1 MNKKDLLPEITIG
14 LTGHVDHG
22 KTTITHAL
30 TGKWTMVHSE
40 ELKRGITIKLGYA
53 DASIKKC
60 ECKDVPYT
68 IDDKCLNC
76 NAKTEV
82 VRKISFVD
90 APGHETLMAVMLSGA
105 AIMDGAI
112 LVISATE
119 EVPQPQTLEHLTALK
134 ILGIEKIIIVQNK
147 VDLLTKDKAKEN
159 YEKIKEFVKE
169 TLGRDLPIIPI
180 SGQKKIN
187 IDVLV
192 TAIQELIPTPDRNLK
207 KDPIFMIARSFDVN
221 KPGTDIENLTGGVL
235 GGAIPQGL
243 FKIGQEIQI
252 KPGLKLEKK
261 GNVTWKPINTKI
273 SDIFSGNMSVKEKGP
288 GGSIALST
296 TLDPAIT
303 KSDSFVGNVAGIDGK
318 LPPVVEDVEL
328 IPYLFEY
335 VVGTKAKLKLTP
347 FKQYELLM
355 LNVGTATTIGIVQS
369 SGKKLKLKLRRPVCV
384 EKGSKIAIARQIQ
397 SRWHLIGYG
406 VVL

>member
-1 MNKKDLLPEITIG
+1 
-14 LTGHVDHG
+14 
-22 KTTITHAL
+22 
-30 TGKWTMVHSE
+30 
-40 ELKRGITIKLGYA
+40 
-53 DASIKKC
+53 
-60 ECKDVPYT
+60 
-68 IDDKCLNC
+68 
-76 NAKTEV
+76 
-82 VRKISFVD
+82 
-90 APGHETLMAVMLSGA
+90 MAVMLSGA

-303 KSDSFVGNVAGIDGK
+303 KSDSFVG
-318 LPPVVEDVEL
+318 
-328 IPYLFEY
+328 
-335 VVGTKAKLKLTP
+335 
-347 FKQYELLM
+347 
-355 LNVGTATTIGIVQS
+355 TATTIGIVQS

-406 VVL
+406 VV

>member
-134 ILGIEKIIIVQNK
+134 IL
-147 VDLLTKDKAKEN
+147 L
-159 YEKIKEFVKE
+159 
-169 TLGRDLPIIPI
+169 
-180 SGQKKIN
+180 
-187 IDVLV
+187 
-192 TAIQELIPTPDRNLK
+192 
-207 KDPIFMIARSFDVN
+207 
-221 KPGTDIENLTGGVL
+221 
-235 GGAIPQGL
+235 
-243 FKIGQEIQI
+243 
-252 KPGLKLEKK
+252 
-261 GNVTWKPINTKI
+261 
-273 SDIFSGNMSVKEKGP
+273 
-288 GGSIALST
+288 
-296 TLDPAIT
+296 
-303 KSDSFVGNVAGIDGK
+303 
-318 LPPVVEDVEL
+318 
-328 IPYLFEY
+328 
-335 VVGTKAKLKLTP
+335 
-347 FKQYELLM
+347 
-355 LNVGTATTIGIVQS
+355 
-369 SGKKLKLKLRRPVCV
+369 
-384 EKGSKIAIARQIQ
+384 
-397 SRWHLIGYG
+397 
-406 VVL
+406 

>member
-159 YEKIKEFVKE
+159 YVKIKAFVKE
-169 TLGRDLPIIPI
+169 TLGRDVPIIPI
-180 SGQKKIN
+180 SGQKKLN

-192 TAIQELIPTPDRNLK
+192 TAIQELIPTPNRNLK
-207 KDPIFMIARSFDVN
+207 TDPIFMVARSFDVN
-221 KPGTDIENLTGGVL
+221 KPGTNIENLTGGVL
-235 GGAIPQGL
+235 GGAVAKGE
-243 FKIGQEIQI
+243 FKVDQEIQI

-261 GNVTWKPINTKI
+261 GTVTWRPVTTKI
-273 SDIFSGNMSVKEKGP
+273 KCIFSGNLSVNSKGP
-288 GGSIALST
+288 GGSVAIST
-296 TLDPAIT
+296 SLDPAVT
-303 KSDSFVGNVAGIDGK
+303 KSDSFVGNLIGLPEK
-318 LPPVVEDVEL
+318 LPPVVEEL
-328 IPYLFEY
+328 NLEPHLFEY
-335 VVGTKAKLKLTP
+335 VVGLKEKLKLSP
-347 FKQYELLM
+347 FKQYEPLM
-355 LNVGTATTIGIVQS
+355 LNISTATTVGIVQS

-384 EKGSKIAIARQIQ
+384 EKGNKVAIARQIQ